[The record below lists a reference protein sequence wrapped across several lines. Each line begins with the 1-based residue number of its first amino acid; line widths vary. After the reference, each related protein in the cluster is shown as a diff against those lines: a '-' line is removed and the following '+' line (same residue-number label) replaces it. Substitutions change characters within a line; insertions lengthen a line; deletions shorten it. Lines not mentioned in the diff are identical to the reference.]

1 MNRFFEIIKYTWKA
15 KGRHGIHS
23 PFVYDLVDTCFK
35 IAVSKKQ
42 LAPIAAELGTSS
54 YSLKLLSQ
62 LSKHLNFQHIWT
74 NLEKKDLLQS
84 FLQKQDLHLE
94 IHSLKQLE
102 QTKNNLNSSLIF
114 IDCIDQST
122 SILDTI
128 IELIPH
134 LNDQTLIV
142 LLGIRTNERAFLK
155 WNELVSASEVHFT
168 ADLYQFGLSSKR
180 SFQEKEH
187 FVLRY

>member
-23 PFVYDLVDTCFK
+23 PFVYDLVDTGFK
-35 IAVSKKQ
+35 LGVSKKK
-42 LAPIAAELGTSS
+42 LAPIATELGISIS
-54 YSLKLLSQ
+54 SLKLLYQ
-62 LSKHLNFQHIWT
+62 LSQHLNFQHIWT

-84 FLQKQDLHLE
+84 FLLQQDIHSE

-102 QTKNNLNSSLIF
+102 ETKNELHAGLIF
-114 IDCIDQST
+114 LDCSKL
-122 SILDTI
+122 SNWNWDTI
-128 IELIPH
+128 IERIPM
-134 LNDQTLIV
+134 LNEQTLIV
-142 LLGIRTNERAFLK
+142 LLGIRRDKQAFLK
-155 WNELVSASEVHFT
+155 WNDLVSDAAFHFT
-168 ADLYQFGLSSKR
+168 ADLYQFGLLSKR